1 MELLKKGNELLFV
14 YEPFTGNIEWLKE
27 ELNDNDDDDIHV
39 SGTFYFNKKDVIRYE
54 EEQIVFK
61 LATLKDDYYVIKSK
75 TIGTEFD
82 VYIYKNISV
91 KYKMISC
98 SKFKNIFE
106 FINDIRQINNDIYID
121 GSKSTISFDDFK
133 KIVEQFPNNYEKE
146 LYNKARIS
154 QVLENYFDNVE
165 NYSEKL
171 NIYREKRN
179 LTKFDKE
186 SFYTEWDIIKYE
198 NILSKLRFMIANEEK
213 YTESEW
219 GKILVEII
227 LILFPKY
234 INFHQQVEIK
244 MTSETSNKK
253 KELIDFMLVKS
264 DGCIDVLEIK
274 KVSNIFLVSNG
285 CDHDNH
291 YPTSSLSKVTMQTE
305 KYLYNITRDS
315 LNFERQINEKYWK
328 DYREGFKLKVVNP
341 KGIILIGKS
350 SDLTNKQLLDLEVIR
365 KMYSNIVDIYTYD
378 DVITM
383 LENILY
389 QIKIKI
395 NNAGGGNNGRE

>member
-1 MELLKKGNELLFV
+1 MELLKKGNQLLFV

-27 ELNDNDDDDIHV
+27 ELNDNDDGDIHV

-133 KIVEQFPNNYEKE
+133 KIVEQFPKNYEKE

-198 NILSKLRFMIANEEK
+198 NILSKLKFMIANEEK

-219 GKILVEII
+219 GKILAEII

-274 KVSNIFLVSNG
+274 KVSNIFLVSNS

-305 KYLYNITRDS
+305 KYLYNIIRDS
-315 LNFERQINEKYWK
+315 LNFERQINEKYLK

-365 KMYSNIVDIYTYD
+365 KMYSNIVDIYTYN

-395 NNAGGGNNGRE
+395 NNAGVGNNGRE

>member
-39 SGTFYFNKKDVIRYE
+39 SGTFYFSKKDVIRYE

-198 NILSKLRFMIANEEK
+198 NILSKLKFMIANEEK

-219 GKILVEII
+219 GKILAEII

-365 KMYSNIVDIYTYD
+365 KMYSNIVDIYNYD

-389 QIKIKI
+389 QIKLKI